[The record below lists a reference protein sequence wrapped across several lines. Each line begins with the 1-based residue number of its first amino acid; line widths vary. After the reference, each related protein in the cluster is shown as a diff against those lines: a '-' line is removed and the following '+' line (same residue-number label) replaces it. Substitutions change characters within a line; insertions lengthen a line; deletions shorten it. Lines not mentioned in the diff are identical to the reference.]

1 MHADEGT
8 SFRRAGIYQQSWG
21 PIIKAGPASALHCF
35 FYTAMLAD
43 DYKEDHVGYGAGNNT
58 LDSLMRHFVE
68 DAMDCYLNGVPSRQG
83 LFYIVILRLEGDL
96 PAQAKLSHSGRN
108 YTNDPNPICSWC
120 LADGRQIPFGDFR
133 RTAAW
138 RATISQQPPWMSRS
152 PLHDLPGGEDVRFLS
167 KDLFHISQLGIT
179 RTCVASVI
187 CFLVTMG
194 HFQPLVGGTSVPA
207 CLKEAYKDFGHY
219 CKAVLHE
226 TPDVKTFTR
235 ENLQWTSRAKLPDT
249 SWKGSDARLLT
260 KWLVDYL
267 SRPFLLDEISQHV
280 FELLYAIDD
289 FHRLCYKQCAR
300 IWMNE
305 AQMEAARKSL
315 GRFLVNYS
323 MAAKK
328 CHDRGW
334 LFFNITPKYHYML
347 HIEHDLRMS
356 MGHEWGFNPAC
367 FATEMDEDYMG
378 SSLFC
383 VWKVF
388 VRLLGDSGERK
399 PPHQNGCPDP
409 LSLEPHFVPSAQ
421 SFPSVRPPPSMVEP
435 VSATILAGLA
445 ADFFVGWMAKKAFFK
460 GCRTVKDILE
470 CLEKDVVK
478 TTSALSDY
486 LQENFDKDRSGC
498 LSPEAIQAGLRKL
511 RQDLPKLTDAG
522 QRASMTYIMGLML
535 YAETACASLKE
546 NGPATEKRLR
556 SFVPP
561 YASLDKKRAQ
571 IELIVCSFIRSAQHK
586 TLLEKIEARLESK
599 TAEYAEDILWETIEE
614 PLKEAV
620 GAIVKDV
627 LGSAVPDAMSLFI
640 YFLEVV

>member
-1 MHADEGT
+1 MFGHDYREMAQVEAGLSEFWGRFRHTWPDHDVYTTHAQHLSRCIPCRMHADEGT

-194 HFQPLVGGTSVPA
+194 HFQPLVGGTSV
-207 CLKEAYKDFGHY
+207 
-219 CKAVLHE
+219 
-226 TPDVKTFTR
+226 
-235 ENLQWTSRAKLPDT
+235 
-249 SWKGSDARLLT
+249 KGSDARLLT

-378 SSLFC
+378 VSSRMSRAAHALGAPRRTAQRWLIYSWSKWRP
-383 VWKVF
+383 WKF
-388 VRLLGDSGERK
+388 
-399 PPHQNGCPDP
+399 H
-409 LSLEPHFVPSAQ
+409 
-421 SFPSVRPPPSMVEP
+421 M
-435 VSATILAGLA
+435 
-445 ADFFVGWMAKKAFFK
+445 
-460 GCRTVKDILE
+460 
-470 CLEKDVVK
+470 
-478 TTSALSDY
+478 
-486 LQENFDKDRSGC
+486 
-498 LSPEAIQAGLRKL
+498 
-511 RQDLPKLTDAG
+511 
-522 QRASMTYIMGLML
+522 
-535 YAETACASLKE
+535 
-546 NGPATEKRLR
+546 
-556 SFVPP
+556 
-561 YASLDKKRAQ
+561 
-571 IELIVCSFIRSAQHK
+571 
-586 TLLEKIEARLESK
+586 
-599 TAEYAEDILWETIEE
+599 
-614 PLKEAV
+614 
-620 GAIVKDV
+620 
-627 LGSAVPDAMSLFI
+627 
-640 YFLEVV
+640 